1 MNKNLVFKI
10 LGVLFA
16 GAALF
21 FAVKVVLSTY
31 APSDVQT
38 ESFGPSTAT
47 SLPDESNYDDIEPDV
62 SIPKS
67 EVDYTLPSSDEYV
80 CPVDFEQLRLLNK
93 DIYAWIVIEGTNI
106 NYPVL
111 QNSKNDKL
119 YLNHNS
125 DGDYSANGAIFSEHK
140 YNKTDFSDNVT
151 VLYGHHLKNGK
162 FFGKLQKKFTN
173 KEFFES
179 KPVIKVYTE
188 NGILEYGVFAAVPFN
203 AKHIMKSNKFT
214 NEKSFNKFFN
224 SVFKVRDLNARFNEE
239 YRPSYGDKVI
249 ILSTCLQGDNSRRF
263 LVMGKLLTND
273 Q

>member
-1 MNKNLVFKI
+1 MNKNIVLKI

-16 GAALF
+16 GAAVF

-31 APSDVQT
+31 APSDVAT
-38 ESFGPSTAT
+38 ESFAPTTAT
-47 SLPDESNYDDIEPDV
+47 VIHDENDYDQLVPDES
-62 SIPKS
+62 IPKTQV
-67 EVDYTLPSSDEYV
+67 EYTLPSEEEEFA
-80 CPVDFEQLRLLNK
+80 VDFEQLRLINK

-111 QNSKNDKL
+111 QNGKNDKF

-125 DGDYSANGAIFSEHK
+125 DGDYSANGSIFSEHK

-173 KEFFES
+173 KEFFDA
-179 KPVIKVYTE
+179 KPVIKIYTE
-188 NGILEYGVFAAVPFN
+188 NGVLEYGVFAAVPFS
-203 AKHIMKSNKFT
+203 SNHLLKKNDFT
-214 NEKSFNKFFN
+214 KEATFNKFFK

-249 ILSTCLQGDNSRRF
+249 ILSTCLQGNNSRRF
-263 LVMGKLLTND
+263 LVMGKLLTDN